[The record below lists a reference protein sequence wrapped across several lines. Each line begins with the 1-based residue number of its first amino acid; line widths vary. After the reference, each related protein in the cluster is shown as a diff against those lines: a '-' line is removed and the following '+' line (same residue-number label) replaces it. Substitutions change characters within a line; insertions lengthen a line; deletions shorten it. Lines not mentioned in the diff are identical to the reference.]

1 MAVKIEIDIK
11 TFAERFAKEY
21 AFLYEN
27 GNVVDGYYEAVEA
40 GDEFIRN
47 NPEFVAEFCDYRGD
61 LLTSDREVA
70 TFAFV
75 LSDVLAEERGGQIMI
90 DIEDVNWKNDSITRR
105 YIEDMGEML
114 KRPARMSAARLA
126 EACTY
131 CTSNDNPYAYELL
144 NRAGLFEQYR
154 VADSEESAKILRKAA
169 KCFGIGLY

>member
-1 MAVKIEIDIK
+1 MTVKIGIDIK
-11 TFAERFAKEY
+11 AFAERFAKEY

-27 GNVVDGYYEAVEA
+27 RNGVAGYYEAVEA
-40 GDEFIRN
+40 GDDFIRN
-47 NPEFVAEFCDYRGD
+47 NPEFVAEFCNYRGD

-70 TFAFV
+70 AFAFV
-75 LSDVLAEERGGQIMI
+75 LSDVLAEERGWQRMI

-105 YIEDMGEML
+105 YIGDMGEIL

-144 NRAGLFEQYR
+144 DRAGLFEQYR
-154 VADSEESAKILRKAA
+154 FADYEEGAKILRKAA
-169 KCFGIGLY
+169 KSFGISLY